1 MAESF
6 FARRG
11 IAAAAAL
18 LTACVTTQVAPPPA
32 ASGRPADFPEAAY
45 QGLRS
50 KGVPVYRVDPSRS
63 RVVIVARRGGT
74 LTRLGHDHV
83 VASHDVGG
91 YVAPD
96 AGRADLYVPLGAL
109 VVDEAALRSEIGLDT
124 QPSEADIAA
133 TRRNLLDKVLEAGR
147 FPFATVAVSRPGDTA
162 QPLQVSLSLHGETRV
177 VEAPLQ
183 VRRADD
189 EVMATGSFALDQ
201 SQFGIV
207 PFSILGGAIAVKDRV
222 EITFQIVAT
231 RAR

>member
-1 MAESF
+1 LAESV
-6 FARRG
+6 FARRV
-11 IAAAAAL
+11 IAAVAAL
-18 LTACVTTQVAPPPA
+18 LTACVTSQVAPPA
-32 ASGRPADFPEAAY
+32 ATGRPAEFPEAAY

-63 RVVIVARRGGT
+63 QVVIVARRGGT

-83 VASHDVGG
+83 IASHDVGG

-96 AGRADLYVPLGAL
+96 VGRADLYVPLEAL
-109 VVDEAALRSEIGLDT
+109 VVDERALRSEIGLDT

-133 TRRNLLDKVLEAGR
+133 TRRNLQDKVLETGR
-147 FPFATVAVSRPGDTA
+147 FPYATVAVSRPGGTA
-162 QPLQVSLSLHGETRV
+162 QPLQVSLSLHGVTRV

-183 VRRADD
+183 LRRADD
-189 EVMATGSFALDQ
+189 EVMATGSFTLDQ

-222 EITFQIVAT
+222 EITFQVIAT